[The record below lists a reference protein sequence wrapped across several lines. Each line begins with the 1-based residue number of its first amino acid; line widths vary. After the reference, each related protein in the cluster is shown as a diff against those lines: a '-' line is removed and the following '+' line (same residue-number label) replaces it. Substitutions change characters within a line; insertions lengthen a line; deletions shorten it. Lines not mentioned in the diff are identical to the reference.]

1 MESDQEATLR
11 KGTSIGGNTVPGGHN
26 RILSSAPNQSTNIFE
41 YDMDNVSVSL
51 STNGKKPLD
60 PKAQLSKIN
69 LELELENSS
78 RENSSEELKDWEF

>member
-1 MESDQEATLR
+1 M
-11 KGTSIGGNTVPGGHN
+11 PGGHS

-41 YDMDNVSVSL
+41 YGMDNVSDSL

-78 RENSSEELKDWEF
+78 REENSSEELKDWEF